1 MPPARRPHAAA
12 GREHVRAACAPDR
25 RQDAPRLGGLW
36 LLAGDRCHRGHAAG
50 MYRVT
55 IQVVANLSLTT
66 KQMLRFSICS
76 PHIRTEL

>member
-12 GREHVRAACAPDR
+12 GREHVRAAGAPDR

-36 LLAGDRCHRGHAAG
+36 LLAGDRRHRRHAAG

-55 IQVVANLSLTT
+55 RHVDYNCSFAASKLLAP
-66 KQMLRFSICS
+66 KQKF
-76 PHIRTEL
+76 